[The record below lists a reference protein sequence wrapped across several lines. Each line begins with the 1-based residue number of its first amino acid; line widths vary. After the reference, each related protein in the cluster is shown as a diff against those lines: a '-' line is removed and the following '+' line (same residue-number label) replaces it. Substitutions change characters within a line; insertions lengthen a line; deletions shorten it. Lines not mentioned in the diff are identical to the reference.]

1 MGGSSGGSRATVSD
15 RGEKSATQYR
25 RPLLGLT
32 TDRAPRKR
40 AREKA
45 ASRRPR
51 SLTAPE
57 PSPSVPRRT
66 ASVHGGPPSMEPW
79 NGLPEP
85 ATTSRRNHE
94 RQEMESAD
102 GAWSAGRGVPR

>member
-40 AREKA
+40 AGAKA

-66 ASVHGGPPSMEPW
+66 ASVHGALPSMDPW

-85 ATTSRRNHE
+85 ATTPSRSLE
-94 RQEMESAD
+94 RDVMET
-102 GAWSAGRGVPR
+102 